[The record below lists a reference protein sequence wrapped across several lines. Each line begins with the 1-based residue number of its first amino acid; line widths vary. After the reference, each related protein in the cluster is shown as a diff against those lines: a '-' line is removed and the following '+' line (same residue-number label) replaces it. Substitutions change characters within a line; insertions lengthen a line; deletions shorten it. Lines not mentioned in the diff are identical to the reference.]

1 MARVVIE
8 NLTKTFTGPKRE
20 LISAVNNLNLV
31 VEDREF
37 LVLVG
42 PSGCGKT
49 STLRLLAGLEESTT
63 GTVSID
69 GKVINQIAPK
79 DRDIAMV
86 FQHHALYPH
95 LTAYQNMAFG
105 LEVRKLPRQEI
116 EKRVKEASELLDL
129 KDCLSRKPE
138 ALSGGQRQRVALGR
152 AIVRKPKL
160 FLFDEPLSNLDAPMR
175 AQMRMELR
183 KLHAQIGTTVIFVT
197 HDQSEAM
204 ALGDRIAV
212 MKTGVLQQADT
223 PPIVYNMPANLFVA
237 GFIGSPAMNFVRG
250 NIEPDQEG
258 VCFRADD
265 PAGDAGTFKVKVE
278 RPKAERLKNLIGKK
292 AVLGIRP
299 EHIQA
304 QPLDAQS
311 GTAIKARVNLVEPMG
326 PETYLYASA
335 GTHPFIL
342 RIPPGQFFTREQPV
356 SLVFDLS
363 RAHFFDA
370 ATERAIV

>member
-20 LISAVNNLNLV
+20 TISAVNNLNLV

-69 GKVINQIAPK
+69 GKVINQDAPK
-79 DRDIAMV
+79 DRGIAMV

-129 KDCLSRKPE
+129 KDCLNRKPE

-183 KLHAQIGTTVIFVT
+183 KLHGQIGSTVIFVT
-197 HDQSEAM
+197 HDQGEAM

-212 MKTGVLQQADT
+212 MKAGVLQQADS
-223 PPIVYNMPANLFVA
+223 PLNIYDAPANLFVA
-237 GFIGSPAMNFVRG
+237 GFIGSPTMNFVHG
-250 NIEPDQEG
+250 NIEPDCDG
-258 VCFRADD
+258 ICFHTHN
-265 PAGDAGTFKVKVE
+265 PAGNAGTFKLPVQD
-278 RPKAERLKNLIGKK
+278 PKAERLKNLVGQKV
-292 AVLGIRP
+292 VLGLRP
-299 EHIQA
+299 EHIQVES
-304 QPLDAQS
+304 PDTHS
-311 GTAIKARVNLVEPMG
+311 GPVINARVDLVEPMG
-326 PETYLYASA
+326 SETYLYASA
-335 GTHPFIL
+335 GAHAFIL
-342 RIPPGQFFTREQPV
+342 RIPPGQFFTREQPI
-356 SLVFDLS
+356 SLVFASS
-363 RAHFFDA
+363 RAHFFDP

>member
-1 MARVVIE
+1 MARVVVE
-8 NLTKTFTGPKRE
+8 NLTKTFAGPKRE

-69 GKVINQIAPK
+69 GKIINQLAPK

-129 KDCLSRKPE
+129 KDCLNRKPE

-152 AIVRKPKL
+152 AMVRKPKL

-175 AQMRMELR
+175 AQMRRELR
-183 KLHAQIGTTVIFVT
+183 KLHAQIGSTAIFVT
-197 HDQSEAM
+197 HDQGEAM

-212 MKTGVLQQADT
+212 MKAGVLQQVDS
-223 PPIVYNMPANLFVA
+223 PPTIYDMPANLFVA
-237 GFIGSPAMNFVRG
+237 GFIGSPVMNFVGG
-250 NIEPDQEG
+250 NIEVDRDG
-258 VCFRADD
+258 VCFHAHD
-265 PAGDAGTFKVKVE
+265 PAGDAGTFKLMVQG
-278 RPKAERLKNLIGKK
+278 PKAERLKNFVGQK
-292 AVLGIRP
+292 VMLGLRP
-299 EHIQA
+299 EHIQV
-304 QPLDAQS
+304 QPPDTQS
-311 GTAIKARVNLVEPMG
+311 GSVIRARVDLVEPMG
-326 PETYLYASA
+326 PETYLYATA
-335 GTHPFIL
+335 GTHAFTL
-342 RIPPGQFFTREQPV
+342 RIPPGQFFTREQPIG
-356 SLVFDLS
+356 LVFDLS
-363 RAHFFDA
+363 RAHFFDP